1 MKYTIEEA
9 KEYSKRNKLDKWLQ
23 LFLRD
28 DSYEHAS
35 PNIPLADGFLLEER
49 FFIGPILIDFDKINT
64 IRIEKDIEDANDK
77 LFYLQKESGILK
89 DYNDYNMPPL
99 IVEYKNDK
107 FNLVDGNH
115 RYSALKKLGINKYY
129 VIIWGNKNLEEDI
142 IKFLGLK

>member
-1 MKYTIEEA
+1 M
-9 KEYSKRNKLDKWLQ
+9 NKM
-23 LFLRD
+23 
-28 DSYEHAS
+28 
-35 PNIPLADGFLLEER
+35 
-49 FFIGPILIDFDKINT
+49 NT

-115 RYSALKKLGINKYY
+115 RYSTLKKLGINKYY
-129 VIIWGNKNLEEDI
+129 VIIWGNKNLEENI